1 MKTFEICFLNLM
13 VFLIIWICN
22 ENMKKWYVSVAEKV
36 NEPDNNLD
44 LPKSIK
50 AHEAKNLDEGSGDVR
65 QLVPNMGMKP
75 LRASRPVLAH
85 QNENSQS
92 QPGFPFA
99 FPCRQ

>member
-1 MKTFEICFLNLM
+1 MQREHEKM
-13 VFLIIWICN
+13 VRFR
-22 ENMKKWYVSVAEKV
+22 SRKV
-36 NEPDNNLD
+36 NEPDNNFD

-50 AHEAKNLDEGSGDVR
+50 AYEAKNLDEGSGDVR
-65 QLVPNMGMKP
+65 LLVPSMGMKP